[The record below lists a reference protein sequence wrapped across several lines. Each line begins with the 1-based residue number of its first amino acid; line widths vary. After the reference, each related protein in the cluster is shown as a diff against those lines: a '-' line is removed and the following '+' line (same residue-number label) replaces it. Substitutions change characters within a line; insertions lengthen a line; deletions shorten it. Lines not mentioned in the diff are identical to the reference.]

1 MSIFSPPFSVPPG
14 HRFCPTKTEIL
25 CSYLRPAINGELL
38 PSNTL
43 IERGIYGENK
53 EPWNVFD
60 KDKQCSFWVFTK
72 LKKKSKSRIDRT
84 AGSGTW
90 LGRSIKEVK
99 DERGQFLGF
108 DKYFTFT
115 CKKNQSNRGRDG
127 NWIMHE
133 FSLSDQGLSD
143 YVICEIKN
151 KNAVGSDDDQDNPT
165 AKSDDYLDNPTA
177 EVEAINQKQKALE
190 LVNDEEM
197 SVPTVKKICV
207 DERNINQGNAE
218 WNGSTLTTNQEIFRE
233 LNGQENHDPN
243 QHLMIGSNSHDEA
256 CEWSDMDLASLIN
269 ELK

>member
-1 MSIFSPPFSVPPG
+1 MLIASPPFSVPPG

-25 CSYLRPAINGELL
+25 CTYLRPAINGELL
-38 PSNTL
+38 PYNTL
-43 IERGIYGENK
+43 IEREIYGENK

-99 DERGQFLGF
+99 DERDQLLGF

-133 FSLSDQGLSD
+133 FSLSDQDLSD

-151 KNAVGSDDDQDNPT
+151 KNAVGSDDDQDYPT
-165 AKSDDYLDNPTA
+165 E

-197 SVPTVKKICV
+197 SVPTVKKNCV
-207 DERNINQGNAE
+207 DRRNINQGNAE

-233 LNGQENHDPN
+233 LDGQENHDPN
-243 QHLMIGSNSHDEA
+243 KQLMIGSNSLDEA
-256 CEWSDMDLASLIN
+256 CEWNDMDFASLMN